1 MLRSRIRPPK
11 PPKSR
16 PQTRPPTE
24 SGRSKT
30 SPDDTRQ
37 EESLTARDV
46 RPSFDWKG
54 WIVLAWVLW
63 FGMSYGKMVLTQRSD
78 KISSLVARLVK
89 SI

>member
-1 MLRSRIRPPK
+1 MLRSRIRPRK

-16 PQTRPPTE
+16 SQTCPF
-24 SGRSKT
+24 
-30 SPDDTRQ
+30 DTRQ
-37 EESLTARDV
+37 EESLSARDG

-63 FGMSYGKMVLTQRSD
+63 FGLSYGKMVLEQRSE
-78 KISSLVARLVK
+78 KISNLVARFVK

>member
-11 PPKSR
+11 PPKPR
-16 PQTRPPTE
+16 PETH
-24 SGRSKT
+24 
-30 SPDDTRQ
+30 PDDSRQ
-37 EESLTARDV
+37 GESPTARYI

-63 FGMSYGKMVLTQRSD
+63 FSLCYGKMVIAQRSD
-78 KISSLVARLVK
+78 KISGLVARLMK